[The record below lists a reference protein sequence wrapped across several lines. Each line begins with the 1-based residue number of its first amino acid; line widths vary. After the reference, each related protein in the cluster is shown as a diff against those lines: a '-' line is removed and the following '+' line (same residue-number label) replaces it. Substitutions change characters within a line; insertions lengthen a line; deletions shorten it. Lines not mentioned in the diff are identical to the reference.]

1 MPQFHT
7 LAVAEIRR
15 ETEECVSIAF
25 DVPESLA
32 SEYEYIQG
40 QYLTL
45 KTDIDGEEVRRS
57 YSICSCPLDNELRV
71 AVKEVPGGKFSTYAN
86 QVLQQGDKLEAMTP
100 IGKFY
105 TELDASN
112 KKHYV
117 AFVAGSGITPVMSIM
132 KSVLRTEPNSYF
144 TLFYGNKNFDSI
156 IFRDEIEALKNDYL
170 QRLSVYHL
178 LSREITDAPLFNGRL
193 NGEKAN
199 HFLDRLF
206 DWKKVDEFFL
216 CGPGEM
222 IMDIKETLL
231 NRGVD
236 KKKVHFELFTSPG
249 QAKSAPKPVVEKA
262 EEEYDSQVEVT
273 LDGITYSFGL
283 DEDGPNVLDAALHH
297 GADVPFACKGAVCCT
312 CKAKVLDGKVEME
325 MNYALEEDELEA
337 GYVLTCQAHP
347 RTPKVSISF
356 DE

>member
-1 MPQFHT
+1 MPHFHT

-25 DVPESLA
+25 DVPETLA
-32 SEYEYIQG
+32 SEYQYIQG

-86 QVLQQGDKLEAMTP
+86 QELSPGDELKVMTP

-112 KKHYV
+112 GKHYV

-222 IMDIKETLL
+222 IMDIKDTLIQK
-231 NRGVD
+231 GVD
-236 KKKVHFELFTSPG
+236 KKKVHFELFTTRG
-249 QAKSAPKPVVEKA
+249 QPKAAPKPVVEKA
-262 EEEYDSQVEVT
+262 EEDYDSQLEVT

-312 CKAKVLDGKVEME
+312 CKAKVLEGEVEME
-325 MNYALEEDELEA
+325 MNYALEDGELEA
-337 GYVLTCQAHP
+337 KYVLTCQSHP
-347 RTPKVSISF
+347 RTAKVSISF

>member
-1 MPQFHT
+1 MPQFHK
-7 LAVAEIRR
+7 LAVKEIRR

-25 DVPESLA
+25 DVPETLA
-32 SEYEYIQG
+32 KDFEYTQG

-45 KTDIDGEEVRRS
+45 KTDIGGEEVRRS

-71 AVKEVPGGKFSTYAN
+71 AVKEVPEGKFSTFAN
-86 QVLQQGDKLEAMTP
+86 QVLQEGEQLDVMTP

-105 TELDASN
+105 TELNSSN
-112 KKHYV
+112 QKHYV

-132 KSVLRTEPNSYF
+132 KTVLRTEPNSHF

-156 IFRDEIEALKNDYL
+156 IFRDEIEALKNEYL
-170 QRLSVYHL
+170 SRLSVYHL

-193 NGEKAN
+193 NGEKATL
-199 HFLDRLF
+199 FCDRLF
-206 DWKKVDEFFL
+206 DWQSVDEFFL

-222 IMDIKETLL
+222 IMDIKDTLIEK
-231 NRGVD
+231 GVD
-236 KKKVHFELFTSPG
+236 KKKVHFELFTTPG
-249 QAKSAPKPVVEKA
+249 QAKREHKPIVEKA
-262 EEEYDSQVEVT
+262 AEDYDTQVEVT

-283 DEDGPNVLDAALHH
+283 DKDGPNILDASLHH

-312 CKAKVLDGKVEME
+312 CKARVLEGEVEME
-325 MNYALEEDELEA
+325 MNYALEEDEIEA
-337 GYVLTCQAHP
+337 GYVLTCQSHP
-347 RTPKVSISF
+347 RTDKVVVSF